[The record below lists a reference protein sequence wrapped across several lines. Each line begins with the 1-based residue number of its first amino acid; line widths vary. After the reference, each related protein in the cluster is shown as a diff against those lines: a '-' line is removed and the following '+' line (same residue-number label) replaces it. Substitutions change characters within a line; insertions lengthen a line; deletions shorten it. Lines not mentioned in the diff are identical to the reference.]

1 MKPMLEFHLPRLYVV
16 IILTVALFSVLNIAI
31 LFYGRNLFIYYSA
44 IWSWSIILLVAL
56 AGAML
61 IGMAISHRIFTYRE
75 FTPFEKDMMEMR
87 VEVDECKEMLSTIHA
102 YIQEREDG
110 SIPMATGDEGSE
122 GPGVTEGPDATGDL
136 D

>member
-1 MKPMLEFHLPRLYVV
+1 MKPMLELRLPRLYVF
-16 IILTVALFSVLNIAI
+16 IIVMIALFSILNVAI

-61 IGMAISHRIFTYRE
+61 IGMAISHRLFTYRE

-87 VEVDECKEMLSTIHA
+87 VEVDECKRMITAIHDH
-102 YIQEREDG
+102 IQEKEG
-110 SIPMATGDEGSE
+110 AVIEGAAEVPGTDEGA
-122 GPGVTEGPDATGDL
+122 GKDA
-136 D
+136 

>member
-1 MKPMLEFHLPRLYVV
+1 MEGDQVKPILEFRMPRLYVF
-16 IILTVALFSVLNIAI
+16 IIVMVALFSLLNVVI

-61 IGMAISHRIFTYRE
+61 IGMAISHRLFTFRE

-87 VEVDECKEMLSTIHA
+87 VEVDELKRMMSDIHTHMKRMEGMIECSEGDPDDA
-102 YIQEREDG
+102 DDG
-110 SIPMATGDEGSE
+110 SED
-122 GPGVTEGPDATGDL
+122 DD
-136 D
+136 